1 MSKFCITGAN
11 GKVGRHLVSL
21 LNTTGHEVIG
31 LVRSDSAARM
41 VASAGGTPLQ
51 AELHETDELARAFSG
66 CTTVFHL
73 AGTVRGPGK
82 QTAEAVNH
90 QGTKN
95 VLDALLASDRSQLSA
110 LVFSSTVAIYG
121 DRSGLWVEE
130 DMPPRPETDYAR
142 SKVAAE
148 QVLLNAF
155 SDHGIPTRIAR
166 LAAVY
171 GPEFPFMMIDAMQK
185 GRAWLPGEGM
195 NYIPTI
201 QVEDAVRGL
210 NLIAQSGTDGRIYN
224 LSDKNPLQLAEFY
237 EQVHHHIGGSP
248 VRFWSTWIPSY
259 VQERLARRNESIKA
273 RLGRRPTFTVDA
285 LRLFTASTRMNISR
299 LEEELSFD
307 WTWPNPVDG
316 IAHSIQRK

>member
-1 MSKFCITGAN
+1 M
-11 GKVGRHLVSL
+11 
-21 LNTTGHEVIG
+21 
-31 LVRSDSAARM
+31 
-41 VASAGGTPLQ
+41 
-51 AELHETDELARAFSG
+51 
-66 CTTVFHL
+66 VFHL

-82 QTAEAVNH
+82 QTADVVNH
-90 QGTKN
+90 QGTKR
-95 VLDALLASDRSQLSA
+95 VLEALLASDRSRLSA
-110 LVFSSTVAIYG
+110 VILSSTVAIYG

-155 SDHGIPTRIAR
+155 SNHEIPTRIAR

-171 GPEFPFMMIDAMQK
+171 GPDFPFMMVEPMQK

-195 NYIPTI
+195 NYVPTI

-210 NLIAQSGTDGRIYN
+210 IRIAEKGQDGRIYN
-224 LSDKNPLQLAEFY
+224 LSDKNPLQLSDFY
-237 EQVHHHIGGSP
+237 ERVHHHVGGTP

-273 RLGRRPTFTVDA
+273 RLGRRPTFTVDS

-307 WTWPNPVDG
+307 WNWPDPVVG
-316 IAHSIQRK
+316 IGHSVGRE